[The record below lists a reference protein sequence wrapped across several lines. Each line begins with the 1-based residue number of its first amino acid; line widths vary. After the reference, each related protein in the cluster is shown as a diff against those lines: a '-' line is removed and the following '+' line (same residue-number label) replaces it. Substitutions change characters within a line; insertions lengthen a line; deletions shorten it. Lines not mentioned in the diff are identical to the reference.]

1 MDVQRFEMSG
11 LGKHFVD
18 ELLAEF
24 GTFAASAEP
33 RDRSLWML
41 DGINAAEEK
50 LRLAR
55 FTWVRNARLNGST
68 WDEIGDALGI
78 TKQAAAKRYGGK

>member
-18 ELLAEF
+18 ELLVEF
-24 GTFAASAEP
+24 GTFAESAPP
-33 RDRSLWML
+33 RDRPLWML
-41 DGINAAEEK
+41 DGIKAAEE
-50 LRLAR
+50 RLEAAR
-55 FTWVRNARLNGST
+55 LNWVKNARLNGST

-78 TKQAAAKRYGGK
+78 TKQGAAKRYGTA